1 MKAQWI
7 SLKPEEIDSK
17 EQAAGKAGKGVHLEL
32 SLSPYDIPE
41 RVRGYYN
48 EELKRFVIEFRYI
61 NDEPL
66 VERKLSDHV
75 IVKEGKNSGRLYDVL
90 VDVDAMNVDLITAA
104 ITEARHARSVGGETK
119 RERLNS
125 RLFDAVQERLMPAL
139 AGKA

>member
-1 MKAQWI
+1 MKAPWI
-7 SLKPEEIDSK
+7 PLKPEEIDSK
-17 EQAAGKAGKGVHLEL
+17 EQTAGRGVHLEL

-41 RVRGYYN
+41 RVRGYYSD
-48 EELKRFVIEFRYI
+48 ELKRFVIEFRYI

-75 IVKEGKNSGRLYDVL
+75 TAKEGKSSGRLYDVL
-90 VDVDAMNVDLITAA
+90 VDVDAMNVGLITAA
-104 ITEARHARSVGGETK
+104 ITEARHAHSVGGGTK

-139 AGKA
+139 AAKG